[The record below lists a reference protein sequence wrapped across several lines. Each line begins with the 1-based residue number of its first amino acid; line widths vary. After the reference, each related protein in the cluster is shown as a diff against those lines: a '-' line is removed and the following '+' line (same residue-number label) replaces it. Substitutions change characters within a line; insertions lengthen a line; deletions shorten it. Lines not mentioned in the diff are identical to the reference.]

1 MRFAFSVFAAAL
13 VVAAGSGCSGD
24 KAASPGPGTT
34 GTKGTTVEPATTTA
48 ATRPEAPDDQSRW
61 SAQVDSACAPSQE
74 RIDAIAPPA
83 GAEDLDRWLS
93 ETLPLVRNQLAAVEA
108 VELPAKQSEAK
119 RAALF
124 LRGLRKVER
133 ALGRFRT
140 AINANDAKAIH
151 QALAEANAAGTET
164 RGYALSLGVTRCGGY
179 SAG

>member
-1 MRFAFSVFAAAL
+1 MRLALSVLAAAL
-13 VVAAGSGCSGD
+13 VVVAGSGCSGD
-24 KAASPGPGTT
+24 KNSEAVTT
-34 GTKGTTVEPATTTA
+34 GTVADSPTTTSD
-48 ATRPEAPDDQSRW
+48 TRPEAPDDQSRW

-108 VELPAKQSEAK
+108 VKLPAKESEAK

-124 LRGLRKVER
+124 VRGLRKVER

-164 RGYALSLGVTRCGGY
+164 RGYALSLGITRCGGY

>member
-1 MRFAFSVFAAAL
+1 MRLALSVLAAAL
-13 VVAAGSGCSGD
+13 VVVAGSGCSGD
-24 KAASPGPGTT
+24 KSSETVTT
-34 GTKGTTVEPATTTA
+34 GTVADSPPTTSD
-48 ATRPEAPDDQSRW
+48 TRPEAPDDQSRW

-108 VELPAKQSEAK
+108 VKLPAKESEAK

-124 LRGLRKVER
+124 VRGLRKVER

-164 RGYALSLGVTRCGGY
+164 RGYALSLGITRCGGY

>member
-1 MRFAFSVFAAAL
+1 MRLALSVLAAAL
-13 VVAAGSGCSGD
+13 VVVAASGCGGD
-24 KAASPGPGTT
+24 KGSDDVTT
-34 GTKGTTVEPATTTA
+34 GTVAEPVTTSSS
-48 ATRPEAPDDQSRW
+48 TRPAARDDQSRW
-61 SAQVDSACAPSQE
+61 SARVDSACEPSQE

-93 ETLPLVRNQLAAVEA
+93 ETLLLVRNQLAAVEA
-108 VELPAKQSEAK
+108 VKLPAKESEAK

-124 LRGLRKVER
+124 VRGLRKVER

-140 AINANDAKAIH
+140 AINANDAEAIH

-164 RGYALSLGVTRCGGY
+164 RGYALSLGITRCGGY